1 MKLPLGLTVGLGFA
15 PYIVF
20 SLFARA
26 GSSNFGLWAALIAA
40 IAIVLINRASK
51 KPPRLLEIG
60 ALALFAALTAFST
73 VTTWA
78 WTFMT
83 LRLVVDCGLF
93 FIIIGSLV
101 VSQPFTIQYARE
113 RVPESVQR
121 SPRFLMVNT
130 RITAAWAAAFMILI
144 AAHTANLAGGLSV
157 GGDLVVTIAPL
168 SAAVF
173 FSIRYPAYVRKASGP
188 EAEAL

>member
-26 GSSNFGLWAALIAA
+26 GSSNIGLWAALIAA
-40 IAIVLINRASK
+40 GAIVLINRATK

-73 VTTWA
+73 VTAWA

-93 FIIIGSLV
+93 FIIVVSLV
-101 VSQPFTIQYARE
+101 VSQPFTSQYARE

-130 RITAAWAAAFMILI
+130 RITTAWAVAFMILI
-144 AAHTANLAGGLSV
+144 AAHTANLAGFGLSV
-157 GGDLVVTIAPL
+157 GGDLVVTIAAL

-173 FSIRYPAYVRKASGP
+173 FSIR
-188 EAEAL
+188 